1 MKIEALFYSL
11 LKPQHLD
18 KYLSYSWLW
27 YVKGKKERKQD
38 VEEEKK
44 VGKEEGL
51 TASSHRTILSVIAQQ
66 MILQPTQ

>member
-11 LKPQHLD
+11 LKLQYLD
-18 KYLSYSWLW
+18 TYLSYSCLW

-44 VGKEEGL
+44 VGKEEGI
-51 TASSHRTILSVIAQQ
+51 TTSSHHTILSLAAQQ
-66 MILQPTQ
+66 MIL